1 MGVLGLF
8 GGCLVGWS
16 WGFFRVMFGRC
27 LDVCLGMFGVI
38 VWLCFGDAQG
48 CFGDVSGY
56 SFDASI
62 ILRLF

>member
-1 MGVLGLF
+1 MFGGLVLGIFSGDIWTVF
-8 GGCLVGWS
+8 G
-16 WGFFRVMFGRC
+16 RMFG
-27 LDVCLGMFGVI
+27 DVRVI